1 MAVTEVLQAFAQWQ
15 TILIASA
22 ILLLIVYVFGF
33 VTFYRSMKTRYGDVP
48 GPTPL
53 PIFGNLLD
61 MIRHKGQMHLQMD
74 EYYRKYGKVFTVAIF
89 GKTPSLSVADPDM
102 LKDIFVKEF
111 DCFSDRPD
119 FGIKAPEPFNSMM
132 TRAERENWKR
142 IRNTLTPAFS
152 ALKMK
157 QMVPLMNSCCDTLLR
172 KLSEVADK
180 DQSVDIYKF
189 LQGLTMDVII
199 SAAFGIN
206 ANPQDN
212 SDDPVVSA
220 AHKAMN
226 RSTPRRILLFALSM
240 LPFGNK
246 IMSMFPSI
254 LTSNSEQLF
263 KIAKEIVATKRAGK
277 TDLSRKDM
285 LDLML
290 AASDDPSV
298 PESKKLSD
306 MEVIAQSFVFL
317 IAGYDTSS
325 NTLGLTCHHIA
336 THPDVQDK
344 LQQEIDS
351 VWTDEEQ
358 VPTYETVNELPY
370 LDMVISETLRLY
382 PPGFLTSR
390 SCTKACVIK
399 DIKIPKDSPIL
410 IPIYS
415 IHRDP
420 SIYPDPEKF
429 DPERF
434 SPAAK
439 QSRNPYT
446 YLPFG
451 HGPHNCI
458 GVRFAQMEMK
468 LVLARMLK
476 RYRLEVGPDTK
487 IPPDVKVKGLLGCSE
502 INLRVVSRK

>member
-1 MAVTEVLQAFAQWQ
+1 M
-15 TILIASA
+15 
-22 ILLLIVYVFGF
+22 
-33 VTFYRSMKTRYGDVP
+33 
-48 GPTPL
+48 
-53 PIFGNLLD
+53 LD
-61 MIRHKGQMHLQMD
+61 LIRHKGQINLQMD
-74 EYYRKYGKVFTVAIF
+74 EYYQKFGKVFAAAVF
-89 GKTPSLSVADPDM
+89 GKTPCLSVADPEM

-111 DCFSDRPD
+111 DCFSDLPS
-119 FGIKAPEPFNSMM
+119 FGLELPEPFASMLVS
-132 TRAERENWKR
+132 AEREKWKR

-172 KLSEVADK
+172 KLSNVADK
-180 DQSVDIYKF
+180 DQSVDVFKF

-212 SDDPVVSA
+212 SDDPVVGA

-226 RSTPRRILLFALSM
+226 RSTFQNLMLFGLSM
-240 LPFGNK
+240 LPYGTK

-254 LTSNSEQLF
+254 LWSNSEELLE
-263 KIAKEIVATKRAGK
+263 IAKEIVAAKRAGK

-298 PESKKLSD
+298 PESKKLTD
-306 MEVIAQSFVFL
+306 MEVIAQSFLFL

-325 NTLGLTCHHIA
+325 NTLGLTCHHVA

-382 PPGFLTSR
+382 PPAYMTQR
-390 SCTKACVIK
+390 SCTKACEING
-399 DIKIPKDSPIL
+399 IKIPKDSPIL
-410 IPIYS
+410 VPIYS

-420 SIYPDPEKF
+420 SFYPDPEKF

-451 HGPHNCI
+451 HGPHSCL
-458 GVRFAQMEMK
+458 GLRFAQMEMK
-468 LVLARMLK
+468 LVLARIFK
-476 RYRLEVGPDTK
+476 KYRLEVGPDTK
-487 IPPDVKVKGLLGCSE
+487 IPPDVKVKELLSCSE
-502 INLRVVSRK
+502 ILLRVVSRK